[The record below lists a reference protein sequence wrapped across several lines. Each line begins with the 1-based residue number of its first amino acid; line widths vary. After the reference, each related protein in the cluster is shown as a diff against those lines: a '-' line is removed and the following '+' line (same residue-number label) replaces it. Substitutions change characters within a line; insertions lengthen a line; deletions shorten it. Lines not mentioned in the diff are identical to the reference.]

1 MSVRT
6 AYGWARSRPRLA
18 AIASVACLSLTGG
31 VAYAATQS
39 SGPPFQQAVLADAAK
54 RLGVTPAALQNALRQ
69 AQIDQIQQAVKD
81 GKLTQAQA
89 KAIIAGIKSGH
100 RMGPSAAFPFFGHRH
115 RFGGDPGFGFGLG
128 RGPFGG
134 PFQTA
139 ATYLDLTP
147 QSLMT
152 QLRSGKTLA
161 QVATDQ
167 NKSVSGLEGA
177 IVDAFKTKLDAA
189 VNAHRM
195 SSSQEANILS
205 HVTTFVDAFV
215 TGKFPHFGPGGP
227 GDGGG
232 GGGVPVPQFK
242 VAPAS

>member
-31 VAYAATQS
+31 AAYAATHS
-39 SGPPFQQAVLADAAK
+39 SGPPFEQAVLADAAK
-54 RLGVTPAALQNALRQ
+54 RLGVTPAALQNALTQ

-100 RMGPSAAFPFFGHRH
+100 RMGPSAFPMFGHHH
-115 RFGGDPGFGFGLG
+115 RFGDGPGFGFGPG

-134 PFQTA
+134 LLQTA
-139 ATYLDLTP
+139 ATYLDLSP
-147 QSLMT
+147 QSLIT
-152 QLRSGKTLA
+152 QLRSGKTMA

-189 VNAHRM
+189 VTAHHM
-195 SSSQEANILS
+195 TSSQEAKMLS

-227 GDGGG
+227 GGG

>member
-6 AYGWARSRPRLA
+6 AYGWARSRPRVA
-18 AIASVACLSLTGG
+18 AVAAVACLSLTGG
-31 VAYAATQS
+31 VAYAATHS

-69 AQIDQIQQAVKD
+69 AQIDQVEQAVKD

-89 KAIIAGIKSGH
+89 KAIIAGIRTH
-100 RMGPSAAFPFFGHRH
+100 HLMGPSAFPDFGHRH
-115 RFGGDPGFGFGLG
+115 DFGDGPRFGFGRG

-134 PFQTA
+134 LFQTA

-147 QSLMT
+147 QSLIT
-152 QLRSGKTLA
+152 QLRGGKTLA
-161 QVATDQ
+161 QVAADQ
-167 NKSVSGLEGA
+167 HKSVSGLEGA
-177 IVDAFKTKLDAA
+177 IVDAFKAKLDAA
-189 VNAHRM
+189 VTAHHLT
-195 SSSQEANILS
+195 SSQEADILS
-205 HVTTFVDAFV
+205 HVTTFVEDIV

-227 GDGGG
+227 GDGDGG
-232 GGGVPVPQFK
+232 MPVPQFK